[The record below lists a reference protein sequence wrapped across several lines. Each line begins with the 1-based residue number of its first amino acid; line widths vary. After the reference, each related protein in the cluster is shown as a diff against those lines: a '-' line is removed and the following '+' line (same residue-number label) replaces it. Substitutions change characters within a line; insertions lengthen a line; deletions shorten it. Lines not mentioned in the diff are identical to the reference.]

1 MITAI
6 FADALLDPAT
16 GMLTPTKI
24 EGWDIV
30 MDRLPKPN
38 NIGS

>member
-1 MITAI
+1 
-6 FADALLDPAT
+6 
-16 GMLTPTKI
+16 MLTPTKI

-38 NIGS
+38 NIGT